1 MELLK
6 EHLRNYRTSLSVF
19 IKWFFMSMI
28 IGISVGIVSI
38 IFACGMKF
46 VTAWFHSF
54 PWLIYLLPLGGILI
68 VAMYKILDDKYK
80 SGTNL
85 ILVSIQSDETVPLI
99 ITPLIILSTLI
110 THLFGGSLGREG
122 AALQIGGSIGD
133 FLSKHLHIKKSDHK
147 IFVMCGMSAAFS
159 ALFGTPVAAAV
170 FALEVTTIGIF
181 HYSALFPSIFSSVVA
196 HQMAVFA
203 GIGSETFNIGP
214 IPDFN
219 LYHGIRIMLIA
230 IICTEIGVL
239 FCLLL
244 HQTEHFFQTRFKNEY
259 VRIIFSGLL
268 IIALTLI
275 CGTRDYNGTG
285 VNIIQACFDGQCVPY
300 AFLLV

>member
-244 HQTEHFFQTRFKNEY
+244 HQTEHFFPVSYTH
-259 VRIIFSGLL
+259 
-268 IIALTLI
+268 LTLPTI
-275 CGTRDYNGTG
+275 CS
-285 VNIIQACFDGQCVPY
+285 V
-300 AFLLV
+300 